1 VSKRR
6 RNILV
11 VVIVGYVVGTI
22 VARMLG
28 YRVGRNTIVRCRAG
42 HVFTTIWIP
51 GVSVKALR
59 LGWWRLQRC
68 PVGNHWTLVSPVRE
82 SDLTEDAR
90 RLAEARHD
98 VRVP

>member
-1 VSKRR
+1 VSQRR
-6 RNILV
+6 RRILV
-11 VVIVGYVVGTI
+11 VVIVTYVVGTI
-22 VARMLG
+22 VARLLG
-28 YRVGRNTIVRCRAG
+28 YRVGRNTIVRCKAG

-82 SDLTEDAR
+82 SDLSEDAR
-90 RLAEARHD
+90 RLAAARHD
-98 VRVP
+98 VRIP

>member
-1 VSKRR
+1 MSKRR
-6 RNILV
+6 QRILV
-11 VVIVGYVVGTI
+11 AVIVAYVVGTV

-68 PVGNHWTLVSPVRE
+68 PVGNHWTLVSPVRDA
-82 SDLTEDAR
+82 DLSEDDR
-90 RLAEARHD
+90 RLAAARRD
-98 VRVP
+98 LRIP